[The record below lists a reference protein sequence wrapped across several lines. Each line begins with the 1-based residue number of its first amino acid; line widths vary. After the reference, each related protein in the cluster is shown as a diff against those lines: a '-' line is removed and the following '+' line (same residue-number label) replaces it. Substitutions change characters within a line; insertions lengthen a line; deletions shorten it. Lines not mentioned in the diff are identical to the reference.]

1 MNSAASLPITL
12 ENFQQVILEESKAR
26 LVLIAF
32 YADQMP
38 ESVELKTKLEA
49 LTANAS
55 ETILMA
61 SVDCQAQ
68 QQIAQ
73 QFGLQ
78 SLPTAVLI
86 KDGQPIDGIG
96 GPQTDETIAE
106 FLNKHL
112 PKPEDTLLSAAK
124 TALAEQDFNVAFQS
138 ANEAAQIDSERG
150 DIKLV
155 LADACLGLSKVEDA
169 KALLETIKMVD
180 QDSYYQSLISKL
192 ELALDAASSPELVA
206 LEQQVK
212 AEPENVELI
221 QQLAVQYNQAGRQE
235 EALALIFSQV
245 QKDGSDAKSKD
256 IMLDIMKALPDGDP
270 LAGKYRRKLYAMM
283 Y

>member
-1 MNSAASLPITL
+1 MNPALSLPITL
-12 ENFQQVILEESKAR
+12 ENFQQVVLEESKTR

-38 ESVELKTKLEA
+38 ESVDLKAKLEA
-49 LTANAS
+49 GTANAS
-55 ETILMA
+55 DSILMA

-78 SLPTAVLI
+78 TLPTAVII

-96 GPQTDETIAE
+96 GPQTDETITE

-112 PKPEDTLLSAAK
+112 PKPEDTLLASAQA
-124 TALAEQDFNVAFQS
+124 ALAEQDFNLAYQS
-138 ANEAAQIDSERG
+138 ANEAAQIDTERG

-169 KALLETIKMVD
+169 KVLLDAIKMVD
-180 QDSYYQSLISKL
+180 QDSYYQSLMSKL
-192 ELALDAASSPELVA
+192 ELALDAANSPELVA
-206 LEQQVK
+206 LEQK
-212 AEPENVELI
+212 LAAEPDNVEFI

-235 EALALIFSQV
+235 EALALVFAQV
-245 QKDGSDAKSKD
+245 QKDGSDAKSKE
-256 IMLDIMKALPDGDP
+256 ILLDIMKALPDGDP